1 VGTALRLYPL
11 DPPTF
16 VVRPSAVV
24 SGSADDRPIRVP
36 IPAFVVEHA
45 HGLLLFDA
53 GLAPEAAAD
62 PIAEYGERAQR
73 MELHFTPRHRVDS
86 QIRAAGHR
94 PEDVTHVVLSHLH
107 FDHVGG
113 AHLFP
118 AADVLLGPGELA
130 HAKSGHDNY
139 CRAADVRRVESRR
152 ARELDDG
159 DTDLF
164 GDGSVVA
171 LTTPGH
177 TPGSLSLL
185 VRLPHRT
192 WLLAGDVVH
201 LRSALTSESPFP
213 HDHDPAAAIAS
224 IRRVKA
230 VAEQAQASVWI
241 SHDPDDW
248 SQLRPET
255 VGR

>member
-1 VGTALRLYPL
+1 VGKAIRLYPL
-11 DPPTF
+11 DPPTL
-16 VVRPSAVV
+16 VVRASAVV
-24 SGSADDRPIRVP
+24 SGSADDRQVRIPV
-36 IPAFVVEHA
+36 PAFVVEHA
-45 HGLLLFDA
+45 DGVLLFDA

-62 PIAEYGERAQR
+62 PVAEYGERAQR
-73 MELHFTPRHRVDS
+73 MQLRFTPLQRVDS

-107 FDHVGG
+107 FDHAGG

-130 HAKSGHDNY
+130 YARAGGGGY
-139 CRAADVRRVESRR
+139 CRAEDVRRVESCR
-152 ARELDDG
+152 ARELAAG

-164 GDGSVVA
+164 GDGSVIA
-171 LTTPGH
+171 MWTPGH

-185 VRLPHRT
+185 VQLPHRT

-201 LRSALTSESPFP
+201 LRSALVSESTFP
-213 HDHDPAAAIAS
+213 HDHDPAAALAS
-224 IRRVKA
+224 IRRIKA
-230 VAEQAQASVWI
+230 VAERAQASIWV

-248 SQLRPET
+248 SQFSALT
-255 VGR
+255 VGS